1 MCCCQSSK
9 ELKLDDLENKLAEMQ
24 QKIENSEAEIKKL
37 SAENSNLRQKL
48 EQLEVGSL
56 DQETVSNL
64 QNLRDQPELPDD
76 NTISLWY
83 DY

>member
-1 MCCCQSSK
+1 MCGCQSSK
-9 ELKLDDLENKLAEMQ
+9 EPKLDDLENKLAEMQ
-24 QKIENSEAEIKKL
+24 QKIENSEAEIEKL
-37 SAENSNLRQKL
+37 TAENSNLRQKV

-76 NTISLWY
+76 NTISL
-83 DY
+83 

>member
-1 MCCCQSSK
+1 MCGCQSSK
-9 ELKLDDLENKLAEMQ
+9 VDLDLETKLAEMQ
-24 QKIENSEAEIKKL
+24 QKIENSEAEIEKL
-37 SAENSNLRQKL
+37 TAENSNLRQKV

>member
-76 NTISLWY
+76 NTISL
-83 DY
+83 